1 MESCRRPARTRPPF
15 DTRPVRLQHDGSAP
29 ILANDVDR
37 VLADIERRHAH
48 TVGFFAN
55 AARALGID
63 MAPPLQQLADEV
75 IE

>member
-1 MESCRRPARTRPPF
+1 
-15 DTRPVRLQHDGSAP
+15 
-29 ILANDVDR
+29 VDR